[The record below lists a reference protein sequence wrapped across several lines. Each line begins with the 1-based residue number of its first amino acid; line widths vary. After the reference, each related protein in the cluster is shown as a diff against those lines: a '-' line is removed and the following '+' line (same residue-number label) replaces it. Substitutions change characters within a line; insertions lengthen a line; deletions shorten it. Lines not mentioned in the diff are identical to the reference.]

1 MLKVNFASKQISVS
15 EKNLLPVSQDFKSS
29 LRHLKQ
35 THCYKQ
41 FCTKTPWESPKGSC
55 RKRNHALDGLRKVF
69 TKTAHTLNI
78 LRNA

>member
-1 MLKVNFASKQISVS
+1 MLKVNFVSKQISVS

-29 LRHLKQ
+29 CATLNKPIVTSNFAQKHLAHHSKDFIVKKNK
-35 THCYKQ
+35 C
-41 FCTKTPWESPKGSC
+41 
-55 RKRNHALDGLRKVF
+55 LDGLLKVF

>member
-1 MLKVNFASKQISVS
+1 MLKVNFVSKQISVS

-41 FCTKTPWESPKGSC
+41 FCTKTPCESLKGLYRQKNKC
-55 RKRNHALDGLRKVF
+55 LDGLRKVF
-69 TKTAHTLNI
+69 TKTAHPLNI
-78 LRNA
+78 LRYA